1 MLSTVAEHAMN
12 VNSPLMQGF
21 MRVAENPYIKD
32 KNENG
37 IINLGTAEN
46 KLREEEL
53 LHKLNDITSKQD
65 FIQDSMLYYGSF
77 YGSDKLRRNLAKFIN
92 IYFKPDMPIGKDD
105 IVCASGCGSIVCNLA
120 QVFLNPGDRVGV
132 PIPFYGGFDFDL
144 TLYTGAVIADL
155 VDFSDKN
162 IKMLV
167 ITNPQN
173 PTGEIYS
180 TKELLK
186 WLHWAKELKIPVI
199 LDEIYANSVF
209 CTESIFKSGL
219 EIELPDPMNTYIVW
233 SLSKDLCLNGIR
245 LGICIARN
253 EKVLQLM
260 RKFAM
265 FSNISSI
272 TDKLATELFDDM
284 EWIHQHISENKK
296 KLKEQYQVTI
306 KYLQEKNIEYLPASG
321 GFFVWMN
328 LSHLMNTALPEQ
340 EREKDLWMRL
350 IDKGVLF
357 SPGSAF
363 HSNQI
368 GWFRIVFTLPSD
380 ILFLGLDRAF
390 KN

>member
-1 MLSTVAEHAMN
+1 MFSIVAEHALH
-12 VNSPLMQGF
+12 VNSPLMEGF
-21 MRVAENPYIKD
+21 QKVANNPYV
-32 KNENG
+32 KNQRENG
-37 IINLGTAEN
+37 VINLGTAEN
-46 KLREEEL
+46 KLREREILE
-53 LHKLNDITSKQD
+53 KLTKITSKQD
-65 FIQDSMLYYGSF
+65 FVQDYMLYYGNF
-77 YGSDKLRRNLAKFIN
+77 FGSDKLRENLATFMN
-92 IYFKPDMPIGKDD
+92 AYFKATTPVGKED

-144 TLYTGAVIADL
+144 TLYTGAVISKLYDC
-155 VDFSDKN
+155 SDKD

-186 WLHWAKELKIPVI
+186 WLNWAKDLKIPVI

-209 CTESIFKSGL
+209 NTENFKSGL
-219 EIELPDPMNTYIVW
+219 EIELPDPMNTFIVW

-245 LGICIARN
+245 LGVGVIRN
-253 EKVLQLM
+253 EKVIKVM
-260 RKFAM
+260 RKFTL
-265 FSNISSI
+265 FSNISSL
-272 TDKLATELFDDM
+272 TDRIAVELFEDM
-284 EWIHQHISENKK
+284 EWIDEHICDNKK
-296 KLKEQYQVTI
+296 KLKEQYQNTI
-306 KYLQEKNIEYLPASG
+306 KYLEEKKIQYLPASG
-321 GFFVWMN
+321 GFFVWLN
-328 LSHLMNTALPEQ
+328 LSHLLNTLLPEK

-350 IDKGVLF
+350 IEKGVLF

-390 KN
+390 G